1 MKSIFTSLCILC
13 FAITSAQNF
22 DAGLI
27 GGFCTSQVSGD
38 NLSGYNKLGSRF
50 GAYINYPI
58 NKKMSY
64 QLEMQFL
71 QKGSKKPYTENSPET
86 YLFELNYIELPA
98 TLNYQVKKGI
108 TIESGLG
115 TAFLVDYKEQDE
127 ITDINTDKPNTLAL
141 DFLLGVQY
149 DIKKNLKLNIR
160 YANSISRIRKHA
172 SEEESGLNSG
182 QFSSLVSFA
191 LMYQI
196 SR

>member
-1 MKSIFTSLCILC
+1 MKAIFTSLCILC

-50 GAYINYPI
+50 GAYISYPI

-64 QLEMQFL
+64 QLEMQYL

-86 YLFELNYIELPA
+86 YLFELNYIELPS

-108 TIESGLG
+108 YIESGLG

-127 ITDINTDKPNTLAL
+127 MTDINTDKPNTLAL

-149 DIKKNLKLNIR
+149 EFKKNLKLNIR

>member
-27 GGFCTSQVSGD
+27 GGFSTSQVSGD

-108 TIESGLG
+108 SIESGLG

>member
-1 MKSIFTSLCILC
+1 MKAILTSLCILC

-50 GAYINYPI
+50 GAYISYPI
-58 NKKMSY
+58 NKKMCY

-108 TIESGLG
+108 SIESGLG
-115 TAFLVDYKEQDE
+115 TAFLVGYKEQDE

-172 SEEESGLNSG
+172 SEQESGFNNG